1 MTSQETESVATNTN
15 GPAAS
20 VNVKIGEILVEA
32 SIVSSA
38 EMTEA
43 VQVSKRLGVPIGR
56 VLAMSGCVREDVM
69 EAALHIQKLM
79 RDGNLSYDGGL
90 ETIKRVHEMRI
101 ALSEALSNETLKMGL
116 LDSAENL
123 GELLLDTNIIS
134 EEDLVKAMQTS
145 FDDGVPLGTTL
156 VLQGLLSPS
165 LFPSILS
172 VQKNIARGITGRT
185 EGIKEIQ
192 DIFMLWLKAEE
203 SLRMSIPRDLA
214 SDAISRTQDLP
225 AIEKR
230 ELDREFKKDKEESK
244 TRAAESEN
252 RENKAVQPAPPVE
265 RRPEDMRLVDLLK
278 QSGVFSQA
286 QVQKAYEALLRDPE
300 RSGKFFVELGL
311 IGPDEL
317 KIGLRSHNLLVKGT
331 LTKDEAIYAV
341 RNDKVTDFEREITDV
356 KEEKVKRYMDKQW
369 RGKMSTVVGG
379 ALIGAVVAGFS
390 LANKKNK
397 P

>member
-1 MTSQETESVATNTN
+1 MTSQETSTESAATTNT
-15 GPAAS
+15 S
-20 VNVKIGEILVEA
+20 VNVKIGEILVE
-32 SIVSSA
+32 SGIVSSA

-56 VLAMSGCVREDVM
+56 VLTMSGCVREDVM
-69 EAALHIQKLM
+69 DAALHIQKLM

-101 ALSEALSNETLKMGL
+101 ELSEALSNETLKMGL

-123 GELLLDTNIIS
+123 GELLLDSNIIS

-192 DIFMLWLKAEE
+192 DIFMHWLKAED

-225 AIEKR
+225 AIN
-230 ELDREFKKDKEESK
+230 KEE
-244 TRAAESEN
+244 TRERASESSAKET
-252 RENKAVQPAPPVE
+252 KAVQPAPPVE

-317 KIGLRSHNLLVKGT
+317 KIGLRSHGLLVKGS

-341 RNDKVTDFEREITDV
+341 RNDKVTEYELEITDV

-390 LANKKNK
+390 LANKKNR

>member
-1 MTSQETESVATNTN
+1 MTSQETESVATNNN

-56 VLAMSGCVREDVM
+56 VLTMSGCVREDVM
-69 EAALHIQKLM
+69 ESALHIQKLM

-101 ALSEALSNETLKMGL
+101 ELSEALSNETLKMGL

-123 GELLLDTNIIS
+123 GELLLDSNIIS

-225 AIEKR
+225 AIDKR
-230 ELDREFKKDKEESK
+230 ELDRELKKDKEEAKAKS
-244 TRAAESEN
+244 AEGEYK
-252 RENKAVQPAPPVE
+252 ENKAVQPAPPVE

-317 KIGLRSHNLLVKGT
+317 KIGLRSHNLLVKGN

>member
-1 MTSQETESVATNTN
+1 MTSQETESVATNNN

-56 VLAMSGCVREDVM
+56 VLTMSGCVREDVM

-101 ALSEALSNETLKMGL
+101 ELSEALSNETLKMGL

-123 GELLLDTNIIS
+123 GELLLDSNIIS

-225 AIEKR
+225 AIDKR
-230 ELDREFKKDKEESK
+230 ELDRELKKDKEEAKAKS
-244 TRAAESEN
+244 AEGEYK
-252 RENKAVQPAPPVE
+252 ENKAVQPAPPVE

-317 KIGLRSHNLLVKGT
+317 KICLRSHNLLVKGN

>member
-1 MTSQETESVATNTN
+1 MTSQETESVATNNN

-56 VLAMSGCVREDVM
+56 VLTMSGCVREDVM

-101 ALSEALSNETLKMGL
+101 ELSEALSNETLKMGL

-123 GELLLDTNIIS
+123 GELLLDSNIIS

-172 VQKNIARGITGRT
+172 VQKNIARGITGRI

-225 AIEKR
+225 AIDKR
-230 ELDREFKKDKEESK
+230 ELDRELKKDKEEAKAKS
-244 TRAAESEN
+244 AEGEYK
-252 RENKAVQPAPPVE
+252 ENKAVQPAPPVE

-317 KIGLRSHNLLVKGT
+317 KIGLRSHNLLVKGN

>member
-1 MTSQETESVATNTN
+1 MTSQETESVATNNN

-56 VLAMSGCVREDVM
+56 VLTMSGCVREDVM

-101 ALSEALSNETLKMGL
+101 ELSEALSNETLKMGL

-123 GELLLDTNIIS
+123 GELLLDSNIIS

-225 AIEKR
+225 AIDKR
-230 ELDREFKKDKEESK
+230 ELDRELKKDKEEAKAKS
-244 TRAAESEN
+244 AEGEYK
-252 RENKAVQPAPPVE
+252 ENKAVQPAPPVE

-317 KIGLRSHNLLVKGT
+317 KIGLRSHNLLVKGN